1 MPMTSGRM
9 ASRAA
14 RAAPISVP
22 GSIVPVSSMVTCTW
36 IGTSRPDGGHGP
48 PAADHRR
55 PWRRAGRTGSRRGAR
70 RRRPRGGRG
79 PAPRRRRAAR
89 RSGSGRARRTW
100 CPGPIEPATRPPWP
114 SATSRAMRAAA
125 RLISWDRSAMPYS
138 ASGTAKAPKVAVS
151 TTSTP
156 TLKNSSCIVAIT
168 SGRVTTSSSLQPS
181 RASPPKSS
189 GPRPEGL
196 DVGAEG
202 AVVDDDLLV
211 DQIEVAAAHPWSDK
225 ATGAPSRPCSQ

>member
-22 GSIVPVSSMVTCTW
+22 GSMVPVSSMVTCTW
-36 IGTSRPDGGHGP
+36 IGTSRPARGHGP
-48 PAADHRR
+48 AAADHRR
-55 PWRRAGRTGSRRGAR
+55 PWRRAGRTASRRGGR
-70 RRRPRGGRG
+70 RRRPRGGRR

-89 RSGSGRARRTW
+89 RSGSGRGRRTW

-114 SATSRAMRAAA
+114 SATSRAIRAAA
-125 RLISWDRSAMPYS
+125 RLSSWDRSAMPYS
-138 ASGTAKAPKVAVS
+138 PSGTAKAPKVAVS

-156 TLKNSSCIVAIT
+156 TSKNSSCIVAIT

-181 RASPPKSS
+181 KCSPPKSS

-196 DVGAEG
+196 HVGAEG

-211 DQIEVAAAHPWSDK
+211 DEVEVAAGTHGLARLPGTPSP
-225 ATGAPSRPCSQ
+225 AP